1 MQAADG
7 YSQYA
12 LKDLHQEIDLV
23 DRKINYSKTYET
35 FSSEDAREA
44 ALRKLATK
52 RGTLVK
58 AALALANSGVQC
70 DARFLPRSFI
80 HAVEAEGETQVPEV
94 AKSGGTVRAKRTR
107 R

>member
-1 MQAADG
+1 MQADG
-7 YSQYA
+7 YSEYA

-23 DRKINYSKTYET
+23 DRKINYSKTYEV
-35 FSSEDAREA
+35 FNSEDAREA

-58 AALALANSGVQC
+58 AALALSNSGVKY

-80 HAVEAEGETQVPEV
+80 HPVETEGEIPMAEV
-94 AKSGGTVRAKRTR
+94 AKSGEAVRAKRIR